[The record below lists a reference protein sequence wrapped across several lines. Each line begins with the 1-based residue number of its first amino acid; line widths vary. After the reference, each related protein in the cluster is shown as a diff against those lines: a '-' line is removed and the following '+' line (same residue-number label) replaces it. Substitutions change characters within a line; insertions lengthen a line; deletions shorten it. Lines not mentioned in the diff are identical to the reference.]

1 MFNKKIF
8 CERLK
13 AARKGRNLTLEQ
25 LGSQLEVTK
34 QTVSRWE
41 KGERYPA
48 LDVLYNIAEVLDVS
62 SDYLLGLSNNPNR

>member
-1 MFNKKIF
+1 MFNKNVF

-13 AARKGRNLTLEQ
+13 ATRKRRNLTLEQ
-25 LGSQLEVTK
+25 LGSQLDVTK

-48 LDVLYNIAEVLDVS
+48 LDVLYTIAEVLGVS
-62 SDYLLGLSNNPNR
+62 SDYLLGLSNNPKR

>member
-1 MFNKKIF
+1 MCNKKIF

-48 LDVLYNIAEVLDVS
+48 LDVLYTIAEVLGVS
-62 SDYLLGLSNNPNR
+62 SDYLLGLSNNPKR

>member
-1 MFNKKIF
+1 MFNKNVF

-13 AARKGRNLTLEQ
+13 AARKGRDLTLEQ
-25 LGSQLEVTK
+25 LGSQLDVTK

-48 LDVLYNIAEVLDVS
+48 LDVLYTIAEVLDVS
-62 SDYLLGLSNNPNR
+62 SDYLLGLSNNPKR